1 MLLLPLFLALFV
13 ASSRATKS
21 CEIIGNTNTV
31 LQHVSGKKTWSNAR
45 ANCQSIKK
53 LGASGDLVSDTTPAV
68 HNFVDAYTSVWIGG
82 YAKQEAYGNDWRWV
96 NGQTNKNEHRWHTGM
111 PDGSGHC
118 MVANDPNWGIWD
130 DQPCTT
136 NHNWICEFKI
146 SGYEFAV
153 DRFVKVV
160 QEEVEWKEAKKKC
173 KEDNGFMIVI
183 DSQEIKEWVA
193 KKGSLWVGASDLG
206 HNGKWKWSNGNSLN
220 KTSEFWADGAP
231 DNQYDAEHC
240 AVMEVDGMNDVYCRR
255 LHSYICQY
263 SVC

>member
-31 LQHVSGKKTWSNAR
+31 LQHVSGGKTWSNAR

-68 HNFVDAYTSVWIGG
+68 HNFVDAYTYVWIGG
-82 YAKQEAYGNDWRWV
+82 SADGSDNWKWV
-96 NGQTNKNEHRWHTGM
+96 NGQTISRGNKRWHSGM
-111 PDGSGHC
+111 PDGSGTC
-118 MVANDPNWGIWD
+118 MVANSPSWAIWD
-130 DQPCTT
+130 DQPCST
-136 NHNWICEFKI
+136 NYASICEHKI

-160 QEEVEWKEAKKKC
+160 KDEVEWKEAEKKC
-173 KEDNGFMIVI
+173 KEENGLMIVI

-193 KKGSLWVGASDLG
+193 KKGSFWVGASDLG
-206 HNGKWKWSNGNSLN
+206 HRGKWQWSNGNSLN
-220 KTSEFWADGAP
+220 KTSEFWAPGAP
-231 DNQYDAEHC
+231 DNQVDAEHC
-240 AVMEVDGMNDVYCRR
+240 AVMQVDGINDIYCRIH
-255 LHSYICQY
+255 HSYICQY

>member
-13 ASSRATKS
+13 ASSRATWYCK
-21 CEIIGNTNTV
+21 IIGNTNTV
-31 LQHVSGKKTWSNAR
+31 LQYVSGGGGWYDAR
-45 ANCQSIKK
+45 THCQSLEK

-96 NGQTNKNEHRWHTGM
+96 NGQTIKNEHRWHTGM

-160 QEEVEWKEAKKKC
+160 QEEVERSKKKNAKK
-173 KEDNGFMIVI
+173 IT
-183 DSQEIKEWVA
+183 
-193 KKGSLWVGASDLG
+193 DL
-206 HNGKWKWSNGNSLN
+206 
-220 KTSEFWADGAP
+220 
-231 DNQYDAEHC
+231 
-240 AVMEVDGMNDVYCRR
+240 
-255 LHSYICQY
+255 
-263 SVC
+263 

>member
-31 LQHVSGKKTWSNAR
+31 LQHVSGGKTWSNAR

-82 YAKQEAYGNDWRWV
+82 SADGSDNWKWV
-96 NGQTNKNEHRWHTGM
+96 NGQTISRGNKRWHSGM
-111 PDGSGHC
+111 PDGSGTC
-118 MVANDPNWGIWD
+118 MVANSPSWAIWD
-130 DQPCTT
+130 DQPCST
-136 NHNWICEFKI
+136 NYASICEHKI

-160 QEEVEWKEAKKKC
+160 KDEVEWKEAEKKC
-173 KEDNGFMIVI
+173 KEENGLMIVI

>member
-13 ASSRATKS
+13 ASSRATWYCK
-21 CEIIGNTNTV
+21 IIGNTNTV
-31 LQHVSGKKTWSNAR
+31 LQYVSGSRSWQDAR
-45 ANCQSIKK
+45 THCQSLEK
-53 LGASGDLVSDTTPAV
+53 LGASGD
-68 HNFVDAYTSVWIGG
+68 
-82 YAKQEAYGNDWRWV
+82 DWKWV
-96 NGQTNKNEHRWHTGM
+96 NGQTIKNEHRWHTGM
-111 PDGSGHC
+111 PDGSGPC

-206 HNGKWKWSNGNSLN
+206 HNGKWKWTNGNSLN